1 MAGVNKVIL
10 VGNLGK
16 DPEMRY
22 TPNGV
27 PVCSFPMATSESY
40 KDRNSG
46 ERITQTEWH
55 NIVIWRGMAETAEK
69 YLHKG
74 SQVFIEGKIKTRS
87 WEDQL
92 GQKRYTTEIIADVM
106 QLLDRPGTGGASAS
120 ESQASMKPAAQAQAA
135 QSNSS
140 NPAPENE
147 SSALTASATPAHVAS
162 APDGDASDLPF

>member
-87 WEDQL
+87 WEDQS

-106 QLLDRPGTGGASAS
+106 QLLDRPGTGGAGAS
-120 ESQASMKPAAQAQAA
+120 ESQASMKPAAQVQAA
-135 QSNSS
+135 ESNSS
-140 NPAPENE
+140 DPAPDHD
-147 SSALTASATPAHVAS
+147 ASAVTYS
-162 APDGDASDLPF
+162 FF

>member
-1 MAGVNKVIL
+1 MAGVNKAIL

-27 PVCSFPMATSESY
+27 AVCSFPMATSETY

-69 YLHKG
+69 YLKKG

-87 WEDQL
+87 WEDQQ
-92 GQKRYTTEIIADVM
+92 GQKRYTTEVVADVM
-106 QLLDRPGTGGASAS
+106 QLLDRPGTNAGGNSGAASRTATS
-120 ESQASMKPAAQAQAA
+120 PTQSAENPSVDNQNEGQAA
-135 QSNSS
+135 
-140 NPAPENE
+140 
-147 SSALTASATPAHVAS
+147 
-162 APDGDASDLPF
+162 APDAVAAAAPSADDLPF

>member
-1 MAGVNKVIL
+1 MAGVNKAIL

-27 PVCSFPMATSESY
+27 AVCSFPMATSETY

-46 ERITQTEWH
+46 ERVTQTEWH

-69 YLHKG
+69 YLKKG

-87 WEDQL
+87 WEDQQ
-92 GQKRYTTEIIADVM
+92 GQKRYTTEVVADVM
-106 QLLDRPGTGGASAS
+106 QLLDRPNSNQGGSMTNGNQSMQTASAS
-120 ESQASMKPAAQAQAA
+120 SNDNNAGQTQNEAAATMQ
-135 QSNSS
+135 
-140 NPAPENE
+140 
-147 SSALTASATPAHVAS
+147 ATPSTKAAKAPAVPS
-162 APDGDASDLPF
+162 ADDLPF

>member
-1 MAGVNKVIL
+1 
-10 VGNLGK
+10 
-16 DPEMRY
+16 MRY

-87 WEDQL
+87 WEDQS
-92 GQKRYTTEIIADVM
+92 GQKRYTTEVIADVM
-106 QLLDRPGTGGASAS
+106 QLLDRIGTGGAGAS
-120 ESQASMKPAAQAQAA
+120 ENQASMKTADQNQAVE
-135 QSNSS
+135 SNS
-140 NPAPENE
+140 PTMAPENDA
-147 SSALTASATPAHVAS
+147 SALTTSATTTQAAS
-162 APDGDASDLPF
+162 APEGDASDLPF

>member
-1 MAGVNKVIL
+1 MIL

-22 TPNGV
+22 TPKGV
-27 PVCSFPMATSESY
+27 PVCSFPMATSETY

-69 YLHKG
+69 YLRKG

-87 WEDQL
+87 WDDQQ
-92 GQKRYTTEIIADVM
+92 GQKRYTTEIIADIM
-106 QLLDRPGTGGASAS
+106 QLLDRPGSKNPNDGNLQNAVKPEEVTNPSNA
-120 ESQASMKPAAQAQAA
+120 ESQIAQG
-135 QSNSS
+135 S
-140 NPAPENE
+140 EE
-147 SSALTASATPAHVAS
+147 SQTSPTPFGEPKTLA
-162 APDGDASDLPF
+162 GDASDLPF

>member
-1 MAGVNKVIL
+1 VIL

-22 TPNGV
+22 TPKGV
-27 PVCSFPMATSESY
+27 PVCSFPMATSETY

-69 YLHKG
+69 YLRKG

-87 WEDQL
+87 WDDQQ
-92 GQKRYTTEIIADVM
+92 GQKRYTTEIIADIM
-106 QLLDRPGTGGASAS
+106 QLLDRPGSKNPNDGNLQNAVKPEEETNPSNAASQIAEGS
-120 ESQASMKPAAQAQAA
+120 EESQISP
-135 QSNSS
+135 
-140 NPAPENE
+140 
-147 SSALTASATPAHVAS
+147 TPFGEPKTLA
-162 APDGDASDLPF
+162 GDASDLPF

>member
-1 MAGVNKVIL
+1 
-10 VGNLGK
+10 
-16 DPEMRY
+16 MRY

-87 WEDQL
+87 WEDQS
-92 GQKRYTTEIIADVM
+92 GQKRYTTEVIADVM
-106 QLLDRPGTGGASAS
+106 QLLDRPGNVGAVAS
-120 ESQASMKPAAQAQAA
+120 ESQASMKPADQNQAVE
-135 QSNSS
+135 SNS
-140 NPAPENE
+140 PARAPENDT
-147 SSALTASATPAHVAS
+147 SALNTSATTTQAVSP
-162 APDGDASDLPF
+162 PEGDASDLPF

>member
-1 MAGVNKVIL
+1 
-10 VGNLGK
+10 
-16 DPEMRY
+16 MRY

-87 WEDQL
+87 WEDQS
-92 GQKRYTTEIIADVM
+92 GQKRYTTEVIADVM
-106 QLLDRPGTGGASAS
+106 QLLDRPGNVGAGAS
-120 ESQASMKPAAQAQAA
+120 ESQASMKPADQNQAVE
-135 QSNSS
+135 SNS
-140 NPAPENE
+140 PARAPENDT
-147 SSALTASATPAHVAS
+147 SALNTSATTTQAVSP
-162 APDGDASDLPF
+162 PEGDASDLPF

>member
-1 MAGVNKVIL
+1 MAGVNKAIL

-27 PVCSFPMATSESY
+27 AVCSFPMATSETY

-69 YLHKG
+69 YLKKG

-87 WEDQL
+87 WEDQQ
-92 GQKRYTTEIIADVM
+92 GQKRYTTEVVADVM
-106 QLLDRPGTGGASAS
+106 QLLDRPGTNTGGDG
-120 ESQASMKPAAQAQAA
+120 
-135 QSNSS
+135 
-140 NPAPENE
+140 
-147 SSALTASATPAHVAS
+147 SATSRTATAPKQPAEHPPVA
-162 APDGDASDLPF
+162 DQDEG